1 MNNDLLDQLATQ
13 IADIKS
19 QAIDIAID
27 IANDMPSLT
36 YAEFD
41 TAINALIGEAWTAE
55 QLIKKLQQPQINAQ
69 GAKNA

>member
-19 QAIDIAID
+19 QAID

-55 QLIKKLQQPQINAQ
+55 QLIKQLQQPQINAQ

>member
-19 QAIDIAID
+19 QAIDIS
-27 IANDMPSLT
+27 NDMPSLT

-55 QLIKKLQQPQINAQ
+55 KIIEKLQQPQINVQ
-69 GAKNA
+69 GGYDA

>member
-19 QAIDIAID
+19 QAID

-55 QLIKKLQQPQINAQ
+55 KIIEKLQQPQINVP

>member
-19 QAIDIAID
+19 QAIAL
-27 IANDMPSLT
+27 ANDMPSLT

-55 QLIKKLQQPQINAQ
+55 QIINQLQQPQINTQ
-69 GAKNA
+69 GGANA

>member
-19 QAIDIAID
+19 QAID

-55 QLIKKLQQPQINAQ
+55 QLIKKLQPPQINAQ

>member
-19 QAIDIAID
+19 QAID

-41 TAINALIGEAWTAE
+41 TAINALIGEAWAAE

>member
-13 IADIKS
+13 ITDIKS
-19 QAIDIAID
+19 QAIAL
-27 IANDMPSLT
+27 ANDMPSLI

-55 QLIKKLQQPQINAQ
+55 QIINQLQQPQINIQ
-69 GAKNA
+69 GGANA

>member
-19 QAIDIAID
+19 QAIDIA
-27 IANDMPSLT
+27 NDMPSLT

-41 TAINALIGEAWTAE
+41 TAINA
-55 QLIKKLQQPQINAQ
+55 
-69 GAKNA
+69 

>member
-19 QAIDIAID
+19 QAIAL
-27 IANDMPSLT
+27 ANDMPSLT

-55 QLIKKLQQPQINAQ
+55 KIIEKLQQPQINVQ
-69 GAKNA
+69 GARNA

>member
-19 QAIDIAID
+19 QAIAL
-27 IANDMPSLT
+27 ANDMPSLT

-55 QLIKKLQQPQINAQ
+55 KIIEKLQQPQINVQ
-69 GAKNA
+69 GGYDA

>member
-13 IADIKS
+13 IANIKS
-19 QAIDIAID
+19 QAID

-55 QLIKKLQQPQINAQ
+55 KIIEKLQQPQINVQ
-69 GAKNA
+69 GGYDA

>member
-19 QAIDIAID
+19 QAIDT
-27 IANDMPSLT
+27 ANDMPSLT

-55 QLIKKLQQPQINAQ
+55 QLINKLQQPQINAQ

>member
-19 QAIDIAID
+19 QAID

-55 QLIKKLQQPQINAQ
+55 KIIEKLQQPQINVQ
-69 GAKNA
+69 GGYDA

>member
-19 QAIDIAID
+19 QAIAL
-27 IANDMPSLT
+27 ANDMPSLT
-36 YAEFD
+36 YAEFN

-55 QLIKKLQQPQINAQ
+55 QLINKLQQPQINAQ
-69 GAKNA
+69 GGYDA

>member
-19 QAIDIAID
+19 QAID

-55 QLIKKLQQPQINAQ
+55 QLINKLQQPQINAQ
-69 GAKNA
+69 GGYDA

>member
-55 QLIKKLQQPQINAQ
+55 KIIEKLQQPQINVQ

>member
-19 QAIDIAID
+19 QAID

-55 QLIKKLQQPQINAQ
+55 QIINQLQQPQINTQ

>member
-19 QAIDIAID
+19 QAIAL
-27 IANDMPSLT
+27 ANDMPSLT

-55 QLIKKLQQPQINAQ
+55 QLINKLQQPQINAQ
-69 GAKNA
+69 GGYDA

>member
-19 QAIDIAID
+19 QAIDT
-27 IANDMPSLT
+27 ANDMPSLT

-55 QLIKKLQQPQINAQ
+55 QLINKLQQPQINVQ

>member
-19 QAIDIAID
+19 QAIAL
-27 IANDMPSLT
+27 ANDMPSLT

-55 QLIKKLQQPQINAQ
+55 QLINKLQQPQINVQ